1 MPPAQNGGSLA
12 GLYSAKRRLPTVFKL
27 DSDQAIVGIAGSV
40 TAFRERGFIASLLS
54 LEFYGVI

>member
-27 DSDQAIVGIAGSV
+27 DSDQAIV
-40 TAFRERGFIASLLS
+40 TAFRERGFIASLL
-54 LEFYGVI
+54 

>member
-12 GLYSAKRRLPTVFKL
+12 GLYPAKRRLPTVFEL

-40 TAFRERGFIASLLS
+40 TAFRERGFIASLL
-54 LEFYGVI
+54 